1 MSKRKKKIKKGNLII
16 PVCEGETEVIVYSY
30 LKIKYSNKK
39 ITFRKPENLNGIRD
53 FEEFKRKYY
62 KCIKSFNLNPP
73 AEYKKVSFL
82 FIIDNDLDD
91 SKKIAQFIT
100 KQKHL
105 LQLVIPNTE
114 GLILSIIGKEQVCST
129 DKKNFRKKC
138 KANFENHFNCEAHKL
153 KEDKLNEVFDSVDV
167 IKSKLPV
174 LYSLFTK

>member
-1 MSKRKKKIKKGNLII
+1 MSKRKKKIKQRNLII
-16 PVCEGETEVIVYSY
+16 PVCEGETEFFVFNF

-39 ITFRKPENLNGIRD
+39 MTFRKPEKLNGVRD
-53 FEEFKRKYY
+53 FTEFKRKYY

-73 AEYKKVSFL
+73 AEYKKVTFL

-91 SKKIAQFIT
+91 SQKIAQFIT

-105 LQLVIPNTE
+105 LQLVTPNTE
-114 GLILSIIGKEQVCST
+114 GLILSIIGQEQVCST

-138 KANFENHFNCEAHKL
+138 KANFKNHFKCEAHKL
-153 KEDKLNEVFDSVDV
+153 KDEQLKKIFSSIDV
-167 IKSKLPV
+167 IKSRPPI